1 MLVCENVVEIEAGKV
16 KNLCFL
22 LPQYVISMASK
33 FRRCESG
40 ERKHERSVVRVGLY
54 QRSDV
59 LR

>member
-1 MLVCENVVEIEAGKV
+1 MLVCENVVEIEAGKM

-22 LPQYVISMASK
+22 LPQISMASK